1 MALISPISNRRPSQ
15 VLCET
20 LVYEIPVFDGPQG
33 KISVSSFFLADIKLP
48 PGNVRFREQ
57 SGHCV

>member
-33 KISVSSFFLADIKLP
+33 KISVSSFFLADIKL
-48 PGNVRFREQ
+48 
-57 SGHCV
+57 